1 MRAAGGR
8 LQTGRLKVKTIVIE
22 NLADGASFPYVG
34 GLYAE
39 KVQKAMGRQAADK
52 IFRLYYQE
60 NAGHGASLMTL
71 PGKPG
76 PSAASVGGILHQALL
91 DLADWAERGVAPL
104 PSTRYRR
111 DAMNQVMLPARAS
124 ERFGHQP
131 VLHLT
136 ADGGKRVEV
145 AVNVPVDLVSQIE
158 MPPRAGKIVQYR
170 LVPGRQRQHL
180 RAGDEA
186 GPPASARQCHAH
198 GQLSK
203 ARRVCDC
210 LARSGRAGRR
220 RPSGEHHA
228 ADQSGSRARDRS
240 VMSPQRTPAT
250 NRSGPTLDRP

>member
-1 MRAAGGR
+1 M
-8 LQTGRLKVKTIVIE
+8 IE

-124 ERFGHQP
+124 
-131 VLHLT
+131 
-136 ADGGKRVEV
+136 D
-145 AVNVPVDLVSQIE
+145 
-158 MPPRAGKIVQYR
+158 
-170 LVPGRQRQHL
+170 
-180 RAGDEA
+180 
-186 GPPASARQCHAH
+186 ASAT
-198 GQLSK
+198 
-203 ARRVCDC
+203 
-210 LARSGRAGRR
+210 
-220 RPSGEHHA
+220 
-228 ADQSGSRARDRS
+228 SRCC
-240 VMSPQRTPAT
+240 T
-250 NRSGPTLDRP
+250 